1 MSKKYFGYG
10 FQVRRTKEGAIL
22 LVAVSLVAIILFVNW
37 YNSRTITNKIHNLSY
52 KTFFGVN
59 EFKYK
64 DCTKAYRV
72 NYKKNTCGTLCVKE
86 MKMNS
91 NYLDDLKKNMENDG
105 FLFNN
110 ITTIKIGN
118 ETWNYLETIDSTPTM
133 NYYSINN
140 ERYTYLIEYIDQ
152 TKKLDSNI
160 SSKCREIID
169 KVSNSMK
176 LSN

>member
-22 LVAVSLVAIILFVNW
+22 LVLVAVISIIIFMNW
-37 YNSRTITNKIHNLSY
+37 YNSRTITNKINNLSY

-72 NYKKNTCGTLCVKE
+72 NYKKNTCGTLCIKE
-86 MKMNS
+86 MGMNS
-91 NYLDDLKKNMENDG
+91 NYLENLKKSMEENG
-105 FLFNN
+105 FVFNS
-110 ITTIKIGN
+110 ISTIKLGN
-118 ETWNYLETIDSTPTM
+118 ETWNYLETKDYDPVM
-133 NYYSINN
+133 NYYSISN
-140 ERYTYLIEYIDQ
+140 EKYTYSIEYIDQ
-152 TKKLDSNI
+152 TKTLDKKISN
-160 SSKCREIID
+160 KCQEIVD
-169 KVSNSMK
+169 KVNNSME